1 MCVCV
6 RACVHV
12 YIYICLCVCIYMHV
26 YVCACIHI
34 VYMYTCIYTFVYKPN
49 KPYIIHMFIYTH
61 GYTGTYI
68 YILCGGVSEGR
79 VGNRGRDDVIRW
91 PILVPT
97 LHMYRVC
104 TCICMCMYIQSRPS
118 PFDQIC

>member
-1 MCVCV
+1 
-6 RACVHV
+6 
-12 YIYICLCVCIYMHV
+12 MHV

-68 YILCGGVSEGR
+68 YIVWGGV
-79 VGNRGRDDVIRW
+79 
-91 PILVPT
+91 
-97 LHMYRVC
+97 
-104 TCICMCMYIQSRPS
+104 
-118 PFDQIC
+118 